1 MAAPPE
7 GNRSV
12 RNVRIDASLISRFS
26 QAGAHHVPVL
36 ASLAHDNRRRDAF
49 GSMPEKAQKAENAMG
64 TTTVGQPEIEISAAP
79 LRESV
84 RGRVLTADDEGYDQ
98 ARAVHNG
105 LFNKRPLA
113 VLRAEQ
119 VADVIAGVNF
129 ARDNGLGLSIRDGGH
144 SAPGFGTNDGGLVID
159 MSPMHTVR
167 VDPQNKV
174 ARADAGATWGDFNHA
189 THAFGLATTG
199 GIISTTG
206 ITGLTLGGGIGYL
219 ARGYGLS
226 ADNLI
231 SADVVTAEGKF
242 VTASMQQNEDLF
254 WGLRGGGG
262 NFGVV
267 TGLEYRLH
275 KVDQVFAGPIFYNL
289 EDADSLL
296 RMFDEF
302 IQDAPEQFG
311 GFPAFQI
318 APPLPFIPENR
329 HGDTLALAVV
339 HWAGPPEQAEKVL
352 KPFRDVAPIVANGTG
367 PLPYPALNAAF
378 DGLYP
383 KGIRAYWKGAFVKE
397 LPQEAIAAHVEHG
410 SRVPEVSATM
420 HLYPINGACH
430 RVGPTDTAFA
440 YRDAKYGM
448 VFLAAWTDPAKDAER
463 IQWVRDYYQALA
475 PYSEPGGYINFM
487 QDDDYHKIRDNYREN
502 YERLVQ
508 VKRAYDPGN
517 LFHINQ
523 NIAP

>member
-1 MAAPPE
+1 
-7 GNRSV
+7 
-12 RNVRIDASLISRFS
+12 
-26 QAGAHHVPVL
+26 
-36 ASLAHDNRRRDAF
+36 
-49 GSMPEKAQKAENAMG
+49 MPEKAQKAENAMG

-289 EDADSLL
+289 EDADALL